1 MSFISYN
8 KCFIV
13 VGEGANGET
22 VLVWGQ
28 GADGSSLQVFLKIK
42 CL

>member
-1 MSFISYN
+1 M
-8 KCFIV
+8 
-13 VGEGANGET
+13 GET

-42 CL
+42 CKISG